1 MNIKNYSL
9 AIMNSQVL
17 IEAIYAAADRLS
29 ALMVSEGVNPE
40 NLEHISLDSVVADL
54 AKQLQEQQE
63 NNFQLYGLYKETKSK
78 S

>member
-1 MNIKNYSL
+1 
-9 AIMNSQVL
+9 MNSQVL